1 MNRMIKLGTILAGA
15 GIGLLVSGCGS
26 NSPDSVAKELV
37 DCFKAGDFD
46 GVSKL
51 STGDFKKGAEVLR
64 EVMKK
69 DGEKVAECKKE
80 FSGKKIEIGDSQIDG
95 DKATI
100 SVLVD
105 GKEKRIEMIKIDGD
119 WKVVDFDI

>member
-1 MNRMIKLGTILAGA
+1 MNRIIKLGTVLAGA
-15 GIGLLVSGCGS
+15 GIVLLFAGCGS
-26 NSPDSVAKELV
+26 NSPDCVAKELV
-37 DCFKAGDFD
+37 YCFRSADFD

-51 STGDFKKGAEVLR
+51 STGDFKKGAEALR
-64 EVMKK
+64 EVVK
-69 DGEKVAECKKE
+69 DREKAEECKKE
-80 FSGKKIEIGDSQIDG
+80 FSGKKIEIGSSRING

-105 GKEKRIEMIKIDGD
+105 GKDKRIELIKIDGV

>member
-1 MNRMIKLGTILAGA
+1 MNRIIKLGMVLAGV
-15 GIGLLVSGCGS
+15 GIALLFAGCGS
-26 NSPDSVAKELV
+26 NTPDNVANELV
-37 DCFKAGDFD
+37 DCFRAADFD

-64 EVMKK
+64 EVVK
-69 DGEKVAECKKE
+69 DREKAEECKKE
-80 FSGKKIEIGDSQIDG
+80 FSGKKIEIGRSEING

-105 GKEKRIEMIKIDGD
+105 GKDKRIELIRIGGV
-119 WKVVDFDI
+119 WKVADFDI